1 MNRKIVLLN
10 VALVLTIA
18 ALGYV
23 LRVKWLEGEA
33 RTKAL
38 VAQKVAPT
46 AVMPPPAPVP
56 VAPAAA
62 ADYIEVATRTLYS
75 SDRNPNVVIPPPP
88 PPKAEPPPPVMP
100 ALPVYYGQMSFGGDP
115 VVVLT
120 SSAHPEQKSYSVGE
134 KIGEFK
140 LLAFNRETITFDWNG
155 KEVQKKVEELAP
167 KPAQQPQQQAQTGG
181 QLPAAA
187 LYPAQTNGQPQNSG
201 GVTSIGGNSSST
213 ANSPKDPLSGPDMG
227 GGLKGCVMGDTSPA
241 GTVVNGYK
249 KIMGGGL
256 LGMGQSCHWEQQ
268 K

>member
-38 VAQKVAPT
+38 VAQRVAPA

-56 VAPAAA
+56 VAPVAP
-62 ADYIEVATRTLYS
+62 ADYLEVATRTLYS
-75 SDRNPNVVIPPPP
+75 SDRNPNVVVPPPP
-88 PPKAEPPPPVMP
+88 PPPAVPPPPVMP
-100 ALPVYYGQMSFGGDP
+100 ALPVYYGQMSFGEK
-115 VVVLT
+115 VVVLALA
-120 SSAHPEQKSYSVGE
+120 SSPEQKSYSVGQ
-134 KIGEFK
+134 KVGEFK

-155 KEVQKKVEELAP
+155 KEVEKKLEELAP
-167 KPAQQPQQQAQTGG
+167 KPAQQPQQAAQGG
-181 QLPAAA
+181 PSLAPNAFQAAA
-187 LYPAQTNGQPQNSG
+187 PQTSG
-201 GVTSIGGNSSST
+201 VSSIGGNSTST

-227 GGLKGCVMGDTSPA
+227 GGLKSCVMGDTSAP
-241 GTVVNGYK
+241 GTVISGWK
-249 KIMGGGL
+249 KVTGGGI
-256 LGMGQSCHWEQQ
+256 LGMGESCHWEKQ